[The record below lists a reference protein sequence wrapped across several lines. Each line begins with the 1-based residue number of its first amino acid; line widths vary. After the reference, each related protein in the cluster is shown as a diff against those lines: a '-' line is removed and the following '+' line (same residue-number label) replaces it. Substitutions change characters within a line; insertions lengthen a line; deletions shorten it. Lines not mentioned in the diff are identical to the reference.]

1 MIFDLLWGSPGDS
14 TGPTSPG
21 KQTRQRV
28 LAVALKISAREG
40 LAALT
45 IGRLAKQVRMSK
57 SGLFEHFQSKQA
69 LELATLEAAREV
81 FATAVLVPAQGGRG
95 GIERLWNLSDLWLK
109 HIEARIF
116 SGAYFF
122 AGALF
127 EYADRPGPTAG
138 AVTRIAREWSDTLRK
153 AVQGAQGAGEID
165 PDADA
170 EQIAWELNG
179 KLLGAHAGYLLGHD
193 RSFRATRAALLR
205 QLTGL
210 ATQKIPQSAFDSVA
224 AWKKYVLDKR

>member
-45 IGRLAKQVRMSK
+45 IGRLAKQVGMSK

-81 FATAVLVPAQGGRG
+81 FANAVLLPAQGDRG
-95 GIERLWNLSDLWLK
+95 GIERMWNLSDLWLR
-109 HIEARIF
+109 HIEAHVF
-116 SGAYFF
+116 PGAYFF
-122 AGALF
+122 AGAFF
-127 EYADRPGPTAG
+127 ECAGRPGPTAS
-138 AVTRIAREWSDTLRK
+138 AVTRVAREWSDTLKK
-153 AVQGAQGAGEID
+153 AVQEAQKAEEI
-165 PDADA
+165 
-170 EQIAWELNG
+170 
-179 KLLGAHAGYLLGHD
+179 
-193 RSFRATRAALLR
+193 
-205 QLTGL
+205 
-210 ATQKIPQSAFDSVA
+210 
-224 AWKKYVLDKR
+224 

>member
-1 MIFDLLWGSPGDS
+1 MIFDLLWGSPSDS
-14 TGPTSPG
+14 TRPTSPA

-45 IGRLAKQVRMSK
+45 IGRLAKQVGMSK

-81 FATAVLVPAQGGRG
+81 FANAVLVPVQEGRG
-95 GIERLWNLSDLWLK
+95 GIARLWNLSDLWLK
-109 HIEARIF
+109 HIEARVF

-122 AGALF
+122 AGAFF
-127 EYADRPGPTAG
+127 EFADRPGPTAG
-138 AVTRIAREWSDTLRK
+138 AVTRIAREWVDTLRK
-153 AVQGAQGAGEID
+153 AVQEAQQAGEID
-165 PDADA
+165 PDADS
-170 EQIAWELNG
+170 EQIATDING
-179 KLLGAHAGYLLGHD
+179 KLLGARWTYLLGRN
-193 RSFRATRAALLR
+193 RSLRATRAALLR
-205 QLTGL
+205 QLREL

-224 AWKKYVLDKR
+224 AWKKYVLHKP